1 MKQDQLQFLKNG
13 SFATNFT
20 IKRQENV
27 ISVLSSAY
35 ENIKDTGL
43 YSEEI
48 IYDKRIPRENRDKV
62 VTQVLSYLNLDYLL
76 DNMNIEDFVV
86 IQGYFCHV
94 FLVFYFLFLAMILT
108 RQPGTI
114 NLSGQRRLITKL
126 FSFLVVL
133 IAKAA

>member
-1 MKQDQLQFLKNG
+1 MRQDQLQFLKNG
-13 SFATNFT
+13 SFVTNQT
-20 IKRQENV
+20 IVRQENV

-48 IYDKRIPRENRDKV
+48 IYDKRIAGENRDKV

-76 DNMNIEDFVV
+76 DNMNIEAFVV
-86 IQGYFCHV
+86 VQEYFCHV

-108 RQPGTI
+108 R
-114 NLSGQRRLITKL
+114 
-126 FSFLVVL
+126 
-133 IAKAA
+133 